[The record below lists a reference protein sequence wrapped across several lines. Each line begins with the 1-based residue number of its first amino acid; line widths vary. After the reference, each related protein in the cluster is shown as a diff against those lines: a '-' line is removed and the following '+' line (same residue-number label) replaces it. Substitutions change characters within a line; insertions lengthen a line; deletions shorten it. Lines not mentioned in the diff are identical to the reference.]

1 MVVKMYVIDNLKQ
14 NIYAVTNVCFVAVP
28 RIENQWNMH
37 KKKFSIKWVF
47 QDFSP

>member
-1 MVVKMYVIDNLKQ
+1 MMVKMYITNNLKQ
-14 NIYAVTNVCFVAVP
+14 SIHAATNLCFVAVP
-28 RIENQWNMH
+28 RIENQWKMH